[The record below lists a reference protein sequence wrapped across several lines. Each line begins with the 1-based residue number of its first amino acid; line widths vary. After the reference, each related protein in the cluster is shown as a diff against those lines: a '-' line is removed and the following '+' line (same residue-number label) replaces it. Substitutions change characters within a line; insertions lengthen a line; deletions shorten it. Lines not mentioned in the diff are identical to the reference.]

1 MAAAALLLMGSDIM
15 RGLVQEEQRF
25 WICAERWTSHH
36 HKGYLEGRLK
46 ESDVFLIDL
55 SDGEILF
62 QDRAGEDEFYLT
74 SNGTRCYFYAPGKEE
89 QEKLFGLLKTPARNA
104 EIYYRDTSDWGEEH
118 TVYTFDYVAKPDID
132 TSGGV
137 ETRIRFYISE
147 TQLKVAWTSYEP
159 AGSGDWEYLEKEVY
173 EIPIGANSDKY
184 AHGQ

>member
-1 MAAAALLLMGSDIM
+1 MKANRTRRGFSPCCVAAAALLLMGSDIM
-15 RGLVQEEQRF
+15 RGLVQEEQRL

-118 TVYTFDYVAKPDID
+118 TVYTFDSCIP
-132 TSGGV
+132 GV
-137 ETRIRFYISE
+137 SLGLI
-147 TQLKVAWTSYEP
+147 L
-159 AGSGDWEYLEKEVY
+159 
-173 EIPIGANSDKY
+173 
-184 AHGQ
+184 